1 MSARPSIGAAAAAL
15 LLSGHACFR
24 ISVALESGTEEE
36 EEAKDKSVRNC
47 SSGEREVVLVVV
59 IFLIAEEKLLF

>member
-1 MSARPSIGAAAAAL
+1 MSARPSIGAAAAAAP

-24 ISVALESGTEEE
+24 ISVALESGTEE